1 MPVPAL
7 GTLLPNLPKPSA
19 GGDIVCPLSALAS
32 IPKLPKP
39 LKNPIG
45 CIEVGPA
52 MLATK
57 QAMLTL
63 VPTRSGKSLHENK
76 KVWQQHWSTSS
87 QGGTSGKDVASSLT
101 LNTKDY
107 SHSSA
112 VAKQS
117 W

>member
-32 IPKLPKP
+32 IPKLP
-39 LKNPIG
+39 N
-45 CIEVGPA
+45 PA
-52 MLATK
+52 MLATT

-76 KVWQQHWSTSS
+76 KVWQQYWSTSS